1 MHEMVYSEVNDVK
14 VKILRGVKME
24 QNALVGKLQKRRNDL
39 SELEKRVLDFILN
52 DYTSI
57 ANMNIDDIAEKLF
70 VSTATVSRCSQKLGY
85 QGYRL

>member
-70 VSTATVSRCSQKLGY
+70 V
-85 QGYRL
+85 